1 MIDRLIVGAVLSF
14 VGWNGLFPD
23 PPPPVTP
30 LMLKQK
36 AKMKSISGVCERK
49 NGQKQSGRV
58 KDMCRRWK
66 EQQDG

>member
-30 LMLKQK
+30 HMLQVQ
-36 AKMKSISGVCERK
+36 AK
-49 NGQKQSGRV
+49 
-58 KDMCRRWK
+58 
-66 EQQDG
+66 

>member
-36 AKMKSISGVCERK
+36 AKMKSVSAVCERK
-49 NGQKQSGRV
+49 KGQKQSKTV
-58 KDMCRRWK
+58 QQLCKRW
-66 EQQDG
+66 EVQRNA